1 MILQTKGDEQV
12 LFFSMDTDEEDGP
25 FYLPPEKR
33 RASRYTT
40 EVLLPP
46 EKAGDKNRTKSDLI
60 DDIMC
65 QGREIG
71 RKNLP
76 PHPLPSPKSIIWI
89 RPKHLAKP
97 SPLAARQREPQ
108 PADQLGEPPRPNQEA
123 YHRLSLQS

>member
-46 EKAGDKNRTKSDLI
+46 EKARLGVDGPLHPPTLQTKNHSWSSFAKV
-60 DDIMC
+60 
-65 QGREIG
+65 
-71 RKNLP
+71 
-76 PHPLPSPKSIIWI
+76 
-89 RPKHLAKP
+89 LAW
-97 SPLAARQREPQ
+97 
-108 PADQLGEPPRPNQEA
+108 
-123 YHRLSLQS
+123 RLR